1 MHSNKKYS
9 KPDGALS
16 NSFRRK
22 MAGEIPARRC
32 KENWKRRGYLA
43 KISKWLHTG
52 EIHICISSANGQLRQ
67 MSS

>member
-9 KPDGALS
+9 KPDGVLT
-16 NSFRRK
+16 NSFRIK

-43 KISKWLHTG
+43 QISKWLHTFVLVVLMD
-52 EIHICISSANGQLRQ
+52 S
-67 MSS
+67 